1 MKEVDMK
8 IEVPISIGE
17 LFDKVS
23 ILEIKKHKITDK
35 KMLKL
40 VNDELTLLS
49 KYVDSI
55 INNNKNLEEKANN
68 LIKKLKNINE
78 ELWVIEDKKRDC
90 ERKKIFDNNFI
101 ELARAV
107 YIKNDQRAELKREI
121 NLIFNSKVFEVKSY
135 KNY

>member
-1 MKEVDMK
+1 MK

-23 ILEIKKHKITDK
+23 ILEIKKHKIADK
-35 KMLKL
+35 KMLNL

-49 KYVDSI
+49 NYVDSI
-55 INNNKNLEEKANN
+55 INKNKNLEEKANS

-78 ELWVIEDKKRDC
+78 ELWDIEDKKRDC

-121 NLIFNSKVFEVKSY
+121 NLIFDSKIIEVKSH

>member
-55 INNNKNLEEKANN
+55 INKNKNHEEKANN

-78 ELWVIEDKKRDC
+78 ELWDIEDNKRDC

-121 NLIFNSKVFEVKSY
+121 NLIFDSKIFEVKSH

>member
-1 MKEVDMK
+1 MK

-23 ILEIKKHKITDK
+23 ILEIKKHKIADK
-35 KMLKL
+35 KMLNL

-49 KYVDSI
+49 NYVDSI
-55 INNNKNLEEKANN
+55 INKNKNLEEKANS

-78 ELWVIEDKKRDC
+78 ALWDIEDKKRDC

-121 NLIFNSKVFEVKSY
+121 NLIFDSKIIEVKSH

>member
-40 VNDELTLLS
+40 VNDELTMLS

-121 NLIFNSKVFEVKSY
+121 NLIFDSKIFEVKSH